1 MVNALVE
8 DHATEDGET
17 TVEGDG
23 LGDSES
29 THTKREDH
37 WGKAAEGDDAKTA
50 EQRATQ
56 VEEGVVP
63 DACQFDD
70 SGANEDLLTSPSH
83 RRTRDHRPSPQCTRR
98 RGKGWRGS

>member
-1 MVNALVE
+1 MDVLVE

-23 LGDSES
+23 LGDSEP
-29 THTKREDH
+29 THTKRKDH
-37 WGKAAEGDDAKTA
+37 GGKATEGDDAETA
-50 EQRATQ
+50 EQRSTE
-56 VEEGVVP
+56 VKEGVVP
-63 DACQFDD
+63 KGRQFDN
-70 SGANEDLLTSPSH
+70 SGAYEDLLTSPSH